1 MTKIRVQN
9 IEPAGIGR
17 LKSRPGNWKFSVFRD
32 NMSLLVLALPAI
44 IYFIVFCYLPM
55 IGVVLAFKDY
65 NYAGGILGSPWNGL
79 KNFEF
84 FFKSQDAWRITRNT
98 LLYSGTFILLSA
110 VASVTIALLLYEIR
124 SKLAL
129 KFFQTSMILPR
140 FLSWVI
146 VSYMVYTL
154 LNPSL
159 GIANQI
165 LKSFGL
171 EAANWYSDPKYWP
184 FILTIVHIWKVVGL
198 DCIFYYSALLGIDQE
213 LFEAA
218 KIDGANRW
226 QQTLYISIPSLFSL
240 MTILIILAL
249 GGIFRGDFG
258 LFYQLPRDIGV
269 LYPTTDIVDTYV
281 FRGLRQGTVG
291 VTTAIGLFQSVVGFV
306 MVMGTN
312 FAVKK
317 IKPENALF

>member
-1 MTKIRVQN
+1 MNKTGVQVKKGSGTESLKN
-9 IEPAGIGR
+9 R
-17 LKSRPGNWKFSVFRD
+17 LTNMKFSMVKD
-32 NMSLLVLALPAI
+32 NMSLLLLALPAI
-44 IYFIVFCYLPM
+44 LYFIVFSYLPM
-55 IGVVLAFKDY
+55 IGVILAFKNY
-65 NYAGGILGSPWNGL
+65 NYAGGIFGSPWNGL

-84 FFKSQDAWRITRNT
+84 FFKSQDAFRITRNT
-98 LLYSGTFILLSA
+98 LLYSGSFIVIGA
-110 VASVTIALLLYEIR
+110 VSSVAIALLLYEIR
-124 SKLAL
+124 NKVAL
-129 KFFQTSMILPR
+129 KVYQTSMILPR

-146 VSYMVYTL
+146 VAYMSYTV
-154 LNPSL
+154 LNPVL
-159 GIANQI
+159 GIANQV
-165 LKSFGL
+165 LKAVGM
-171 EAANWYSDPKYWP
+171 EPANWYSEPKYWP
-184 FILTIVHIWKVVGL
+184 YILTIIHIWKVIGL

-291 VTTAIGLFQSVVGFV
+291 VTTAIGLFQSVVGFI
-306 MVMGTN
+306 MIMGTN
-312 FAVKK
+312 AVVRKV
-317 IKPENALF
+317 KPENALF

>member
-1 MTKIRVQN
+1 MNKTGVQVKKGSGMGTLKN
-9 IEPAGIGR
+9 R
-17 LKSRPGNWKFSVFRD
+17 LTNMKFSMVKD
-32 NMSLLVLALPAI
+32 NMSLLLLALPAI
-44 IYFIVFCYLPM
+44 LYFIVFSYLPM
-55 IGVVLAFKDY
+55 IGVILAFKNY
-65 NYAGGILGSPWNGL
+65 NYAGGIFGSPWNGL

-84 FFKSQDAWRITRNT
+84 FFKSQDAFRITRNT
-98 LLYSGTFILLSA
+98 LLYSGSFIVIGA
-110 VASVTIALLLYEIR
+110 VSSVAIALLLYEIR
-124 SKLAL
+124 NKVAL
-129 KFFQTSMILPR
+129 KVYQTSMILPR

-146 VSYMVYTL
+146 VAYMAYTV
-154 LNPSL
+154 LNPVL
-159 GIANQI
+159 GIANQV
-165 LKSFGL
+165 LKAVGMQP
-171 EAANWYSDPKYWP
+171 ANWYSEPKYWP
-184 FILTIVHIWKVVGL
+184 YILTIIHIWKVIGL

-291 VTTAIGLFQSVVGFV
+291 VTTAIGLFQSVVGFI
-306 MVMGTN
+306 MIMGTN
-312 FAVKK
+312 AVVRKV
-317 IKPENALF
+317 KPENALF

>member
-1 MTKIRVQN
+1 MNKTGVQVKKGSGTESLKN
-9 IEPAGIGR
+9 R
-17 LKSRPGNWKFSVFRD
+17 LTNMKFSMVKD
-32 NMSLLVLALPAI
+32 NMSLLLLALPAI
-44 IYFIVFCYLPM
+44 LYFIVFSYLPM
-55 IGVVLAFKDY
+55 IGVILAFKNY
-65 NYAGGILGSPWNGL
+65 NYAGGIFGSPWNGL

-84 FFKSQDAWRITRNT
+84 FFKSQDAFRITRNT
-98 LLYSGTFILLSA
+98 LLYSGSFIVIGA
-110 VASVTIALLLYEIR
+110 VSSVAIALLLYEIR
-124 SKLAL
+124 NKVAL
-129 KFFQTSMILPR
+129 KVYQTSMILPR

-146 VSYMVYTL
+146 VAYMAYTV
-154 LNPSL
+154 LNPVL
-159 GIANQI
+159 GIANQV
-165 LKSFGL
+165 LKAVGMQP
-171 EAANWYSDPKYWP
+171 ANWYSEPKYWP
-184 FILTIVHIWKVVGL
+184 YILTVIHIWKVIGL

-291 VTTAIGLFQSVVGFV
+291 VTTAIGLFQSVVGFI
-306 MVMGTN
+306 MIMGTN
-312 FAVKK
+312 AVVRKV
-317 IKPENALF
+317 KPENALF

>member
-1 MTKIRVQN
+1 MNKT
-9 IEPAGIGR
+9 GIQVEKESGTGT
-17 LKSRPGNWKFSVFRD
+17 LKNRMANVRFSVVKD
-32 NMSLLVLALPAI
+32 NMSLLLLALPAI
-44 IYFIVFCYLPM
+44 LYFIVFSYLPM
-55 IGVVLAFKDY
+55 VGVILAFKNY
-65 NYAGGILGSPWNGL
+65 NYAGGIFGSPWNGL

-84 FFKSQDAWRITRNT
+84 FFKSQDAFRITRNT
-98 LLYSGTFILLSA
+98 LLYSGSFILLGAATS
-110 VASVTIALLLYEIR
+110 VAIALLLYEVR
-124 SKLAL
+124 SKIAL
-129 KFFQTSMILPR
+129 KFYQTSMILPR

-146 VSYMVYTL
+146 VSYMAYTV

-159 GIANQI
+159 GIANQV
-165 LKSFGL
+165 LKAVGM
-171 EAANWYSDPKYWP
+171 EPAKWYSDPKYWP
-184 FILTIVHIWKVVGL
+184 YILTIIHIWKAIGL

-226 QQTLYISIPSLFSL
+226 QQTLYISVPSLFSL
-240 MTILIILAL
+240 MTILMILAV

-312 FAVKK
+312 AIVRK